1 MKSEITNANVRR
13 PWWNTYIHCDTD
25 QTGPTKKNSCYHSL
39 FLSFNAHIRQ
49 LKTTGNGPKGKLR
62 SNHPDRYSLQN
73 RWISGAPPSC
83 MRTGG
88 KRVRFALCTAA
99 RPLRP
104 TDLSIK
110 VGNLQ
115 RWSRIFRS
123 ERKWSF
129 LLILVVCWQP
139 VFSLRVTR
147 TSVLR
152 KTDCKQSMIL
162 AKQKALLVV
171 GCVPRLQLLKLL
183 FEDPAGRLHLI
194 LLSTKK
200 SRILQLRS
208 SPLKTGA
215 QSRNVELFWP
225 LCKITFTL
233 KLRKPENHT

>member
-1 MKSEITNANVRR
+1 MKREITNANVRR
-13 PWWNTYIHCDTD
+13 PWWNAYIHFDTD
-25 QTGPTKKNSCYHSL
+25 QTGPTKKNGCYHSL
-39 FLSFNAHIRQ
+39 FLSFNAHIQQ
-49 LKTTGNGPKGKLR
+49 LKTKGNGPLDKLR
-62 SNHPDRYSLQN
+62 SNHSDHYSLQN

-83 MRTGG
+83 MRAGG

-104 TDLSIK
+104 AGLSIK

-115 RWSRIFRS
+115 RLSRIFRS
-123 ERKWSF
+123 DRKWSF
-129 LLILVVCWQP
+129 PL
-139 VFSLRVTR
+139 
-147 TSVLR
+147 
-152 KTDCKQSMIL
+152 IL

-171 GCVPRLQLLKLL
+171 SYVPRLQLLKLL
-183 FEDPAGRLHLI
+183 FEDPEGRLHLI

-200 SRILQLRS
+200 SRILWFRS

-233 KLRKPENHT
+233 KLRKLENHT